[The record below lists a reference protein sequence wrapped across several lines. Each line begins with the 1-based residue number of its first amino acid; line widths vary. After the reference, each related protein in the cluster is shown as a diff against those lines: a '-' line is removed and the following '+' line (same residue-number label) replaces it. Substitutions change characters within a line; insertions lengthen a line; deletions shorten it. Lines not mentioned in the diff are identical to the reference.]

1 MSTNVNKRTIAKKLP
16 VLKTL
21 EKGKKQ
27 MLIKMFK
34 AIAKNAKMQ
43 AKIDAKEAQ
52 KQAKIDAKE
61 AQKQA
66 KNDAKEAQKQA
77 KIAIK
82 EALKQVKIATKEAE
96 KRAKKMEMMCGTDS
110 DKRVSNADK

>member
-52 KQAKIDAKE
+52 KQAKI
-61 AQKQA
+61 
-66 KNDAKEAQKQA
+66 
-77 KIAIK
+77 AIK